1 MLQDNATTESKYKLF
16 IERVAASKLVWGLKN
31 KKGWANAESNGDEEI
46 AIIPFWSDR
55 AYAKACAKDDWRDYS
70 ATEIPLSEFL
80 ESWCVDMA
88 DEGVLAGV
96 NWDANMFGKEA
107 DALVMA
113 LDVLNQL
120 KLIQSAIK
128 FKDYSGIDQFIA
140 EIQESIWK

>member
-31 KKGWANAESNGDEEI
+31 KKGWANAESNEDEEI

-70 ATEIPLSEFL
+70 ATEIPLPEFL

-96 NWDANMFGKEA
+96 NWDANMFGKEV
-107 DALVMA
+107 DALVLA
-113 LDVLNQL
+113 TDVLNQL

-140 EIQESIWK
+140 EIQESIGK